1 MKMQHPP
8 LINRFLTAIFLLLA
22 ISAQKSYSMVE
33 GQDSLSLKQ
42 IIDLTIRDNPSVSI
56 AEEAINNANVR
67 IGLAKTGHLPEVDL
81 TANYSNIAPVTKLS
95 IPEMGTFQLFPS
107 NNYSASV
114 NYRQVIFDFGR
125 TRQNIDVEN
134 EGRIIGEQGLE
145 QTKQKLSM
153 LAVNNYFTLLY
164 LQSAISIKDEQLR
177 ALNEHLAHVNKMLE
191 TGSATEYLVLS
202 TRVRISN
209 VESQKVDLVAAL
221 NAQKAFLISLI
232 GEKQSFDPVVSNDFN
247 SELPALPSDS
257 LLSFAF
263 RNRNEIKLNQEKES
277 LAELRYGMVK
287 LQNKP
292 MLSIMASGG
301 AKNGYVPYLNDL
313 KPNYVVGLGLRVP
326 IFDGNKNKYNI
337 LQARSAMTSLTYES
351 ESTRRQVANELSD
364 AQSYLV
370 AAEKKVVQ
378 YSLQLEQA
386 QKAYSLALISF
397 NTGVITNLDLLD
409 ANTAVSESRLLLLKA
424 RIDYAASIYKFR
436 AALGERLY

>member
-1 MKMQHPP
+1 V
-8 LINRFLTAIFLLLA
+8 
-22 ISAQKSYSMVE
+22 VE
-33 GQDSLSLKQ
+33 EPDSLSLKQ
-42 IIDLTIRDNPSVSI
+42 IIDLALKDNPSVNL
-56 AEEAINNANVR
+56 AAEAINNANAR
-67 IGLAKTGHLPEVDL
+67 IGLAKTGHFPEVDL

-95 IPEMGTFQLFPS
+95 IPDMGTFQLFPS

-125 TRQNIDVEN
+125 TRQSIDVEN
-134 EGRIIGEQGLE
+134 ESKVIGEEGLE
-145 QTKQKLSM
+145 QTKQKISM
-153 LAVNNYFTLLY
+153 LAINNYFTLLY
-164 LQSAISIKDEQLR
+164 LQSAISIKDEQLK
-177 ALNEHLAHVNKMLE
+177 ALNEHLNHVNKMLE

-221 NAQKAFLISLI
+221 NAQKAFLVSLI
-232 GEKQSFDPVVSNDFN
+232 GEKQQVNPVVKNDFN
-247 SELPALPSDS
+247 AELPVLPADS
-257 LLSFAF
+257 LLSYAF

-292 MLSIMASGG
+292 MLSVMASGG
-301 AKNGYVPYLNDL
+301 AKNGYVPYLNEI

-326 IFDGNKNKYNI
+326 LFDGMKNKYN
-337 LQARSAMTSLTYES
+337 LSQAKSAMTSLSYES
-351 ESTRRQVANELSD
+351 ESTKRQVANELSD
-364 AQSYLV
+364 ARSYLV
-370 AAEKKVVQ
+370 AAEKKVGQ

-386 QKAYSLALISF
+386 QKAYSLALTSF

-424 RIDYAASIYKFR
+424 KIDYAASVYKFR

>member
-1 MKMQHPP
+1 MKMQYPK
-8 LINRFLTAIFLLLA
+8 LINTILISSFLLFA
-22 ISAQKSYSMVE
+22 FTIQRSYCMVE
-33 GQDSLSLKQ
+33 EPDSLSLKQ
-42 IIDLTIRDNPSVSI
+42 FIDLALKDNPSVNL
-56 AEEAINNANVR
+56 AAEAINNANAR
-67 IGLAKTGHLPEVDL
+67 IGLAKTGHFPEVDL

-95 IPEMGTFQLFPS
+95 IPDMGTFQLFPS

-125 TRQNIDVEN
+125 TRQSVDVEN
-134 EGRIIGEQGLE
+134 ESKVIGEQGLE

-153 LAVNNYFTLLY
+153 LAINNYFTLLY
-164 LQSAISIKDEQLR
+164 LQSAISIKDEQLK
-177 ALNEHLAHVNKMLE
+177 ALNEHLNHVNKMYE

-221 NAQKAFLISLI
+221 NVQKAFLVSLI
-232 GEKQSFDPVVSNDFN
+232 GEKQSVNPVVKNNFN
-247 SELPALPSDS
+247 AELPVLPPDS
-257 LLSFAF
+257 LLSYAF

-292 MLSIMASGG
+292 MLSVMASGG
-301 AKNGYVPYLNDL
+301 AKNGYVPYLNDI

-326 IFDGNKNKYNI
+326 LFDGMKNKYN
-337 LQARSAMTSLTYES
+337 LSQARSAMTSLSYES
-351 ESTRRQVANELSD
+351 ESTKRQVANELSD
-364 AQSYLV
+364 ARSYLV
-370 AAEKKVVQ
+370 AAEKKVGQ

-386 QKAYSLALISF
+386 QKAYSLALTSF

-424 RIDYAASIYKFR
+424 KIDYAASVYKFR